1 MNSGALSALLALVV
15 TSWCAPAHAGGFFG
29 AGASFP
35 KPVYLAW
42 GKAYKAQSED
52 VLIYT
57 AVGSGKGLSEILAAK
72 TDFGASDMPFS
83 AEELATKGLI
93 QFPAVIGGVV
103 PAFNIKGVAD
113 GQLQLD
119 GVTLAAIFMGKIK
132 NWSDPAL
139 VALNPGLALPNDP
152 IVLVHRADRS
162 GATFNLTNYLSK
174 VSPEWRAS
182 QGEGFTI
189 AWKRG
194 EEVSGSEA
202 MAQKIANTEG
212 AIGYLDYTD
221 LHKRHLDAVKM
232 KNQAGQFVSA
242 NVNSFAAAA
251 TSAKWSAANGFF
263 EILTNEPGKDS
274 WPITSAS
281 FILIERTPTVA
292 ENVEATLR
300 FFDWAYRNGDAI
312 AVELGYV
319 PVPDSVADLIRN
331 AWKTQFKSH
340 TGKAL
345 WN

>member
-1 MNSGALSALLALVV
+1 MKGSALSAVLAFVV
-15 TSWCAPAHAGGFFG
+15 TSWCAPLQAGAFFG
-29 AGASFP
+29 AGATFP

-42 GKAYKAQSED
+42 AKAYKAQSDD

-83 AEELATKGLI
+83 AEELAKNGLI

-103 PAFNIKGVAD
+103 PTFNVKGVAD
-113 GQLQLD
+113 GALQLD
-119 GVTLAAIFMGKIK
+119 GAALAAIFLGKIK
-132 NWSDPAL
+132 NWNDPAL
-139 VALNPGLALPNDP
+139 AALNPGVALPNDP
-152 IVLVHRADRS
+152 VVLVHRADRS

-174 VSPEWRAS
+174 VSPEWRSA

-194 EEVSGSEA
+194 EAVEGSEA
-202 MAQKIANTEG
+202 MAQKITSTNG

-221 LHKRHLDAVKM
+221 LHKHHLDGVKL
-232 KNQAGQFVSA
+232 KNQDGQVVSA
-242 NVNSFAAAA
+242 NVKSFAAAA
-251 TSAKWSAANGFF
+251 SSAKWSTANGFY

-281 FILIERTPTVA
+281 FILIERTPAVA
-292 ENVEATLR
+292 ENVEAALR
-300 FFDWAYRNGDAI
+300 FFDWAYRKGDAMAI
-312 AVELGYV
+312 ELGYV
-319 PVPDSVADLIRN
+319 PVPDSVADLVRN
-331 AWKTQFKSH
+331 AWKTQLKSY
-340 TGKAL
+340 TGKAM

>member
-1 MNSGALSALLALVV
+1 MKISALLAMLAFVV
-15 TSWCAPAHAGGFFG
+15 SSWCVPVQAGAFFG

-83 AEELATKGLI
+83 AEELAKNGLI

-103 PAFNIKGVAD
+103 PTFNIKGVAD
-113 GQLQLD
+113 GQLKLD
-119 GVTLAAIFMGKIK
+119 GVTLAAIFLGKIK
-132 NWSDPAL
+132 NWNDPAL

-152 IVLVHRADRS
+152 IVLVHRVDKS

-174 VSPEWRAS
+174 VSTEWRSA

-189 AWKRG
+189 TWKSG
-194 EEVSGSEA
+194 EEVAGSEA
-202 MAQKIANTEG
+202 MAQKIASTNG
-212 AIGYLDYTD
+212 ALGYLDYTD

-232 KNQAGQFVSA
+232 KNQDGQFVSA

-251 TSAKWSAANGFF
+251 SSAKWSVANGFF

-281 FILIERTPTVA
+281 FILVERTPTVA

-300 FFDWAYRNGDAI
+300 YFDWAYRKGDAI

-331 AWKTQFKSH
+331 AWKTQFKSR

>member
-1 MNSGALSALLALVV
+1 MKRSTLPALLVV
-15 TSWCAPAHAGGFFG
+15 FLSLGGASAWAGAFFG
-29 AGASFP
+29 AGATFP
-35 KPVYLAW
+35 KPVYVAW
-42 GKAYKAQSED
+42 GKAYKAQSDD

-57 AVGSGKGLSEILAAK
+57 AVGSGKGLAEILAAK

-83 AEELATKGLI
+83 ADELAKNGLM

-103 PAFNIKGVAD
+103 PTINLKGIED

-119 GVTLAAIFMGKIK
+119 GATLAAILLGKITRW
-132 NWSDPAL
+132 NDPAL
-139 VALNPGLALPNDP
+139 AALNPGISLPNDP
-152 IVLVHRADRS
+152 IVLIHRGDRS

-174 VSPEWRAS
+174 VSAEWRTA

-194 EEVSGSEA
+194 EEVTGSEA
-202 MAQKIANTEG
+202 MAQKIATTNG
-212 AIGYLDYTD
+212 ALGYLDHTD
-221 LHKRHLDAVKM
+221 LHRHHLAAVKM
-232 KNQAGQFVSA
+232 KSLDGQFVAAS
-242 NVNSFAAAA
+242 VNSFAAAA
-251 TSAKWSAANGFF
+251 ASAKWSVANGFY
-263 EILTNEPGKDS
+263 EILTNEPGKES

-300 FFDWAYRNGDAI
+300 FFDWAYRKGDAI

-319 PVPDSVADLIRN
+319 PVPDTVADLVRN
-331 AWKTQFKSH
+331 AWKTQLKSR